1 LAAADFTAARLSEK
15 LCRTGEADMSSA
27 GEQLMKE
34 WPVEDSSERWSVRE
48 LNEQFNS
55 LLSPSD

>member
-1 LAAADFTAARLSEK
+1 LAAEGFTAARISEK

-34 WPVEDSSERWSVRE
+34 
-48 LNEQFNS
+48 
-55 LLSPSD
+55 

>member
-1 LAAADFTAARLSEK
+1 
-15 LCRTGEADMSSA
+15 
-27 GEQLMKE
+27 MKE
-34 WPVEDSSERWSVRE
+34 KPVEDSSERWSVRE

>member
-1 LAAADFTAARLSEK
+1 LVAGVFTAARLSEK

-34 WPVEDSSERWSVRE
+34 
-48 LNEQFNS
+48 EQGA
-55 LLSPSD
+55 DKAT